1 MAEERYDNVLIFGAG
16 VSSDAGV
23 PLLGNFVEAMTQ
35 LAARDKGPLSANEL
49 GRLRRALEIRA
60 SLEKYHS
67 RANLDQFNI
76 EDILSVLAFDTLGS
90 EDAGSDF
97 ALMKA
102 AVSTTIEQCCEF
114 KRIPETETKLL
125 FFDKGGLGN
134 YATFWKSVLK
144 LADRAQAPA
153 ILTFNYDLVLERS
166 LWWHVHE
173 ASRNAP
179 VAAPITLGGISHDGK
194 DLTLRFE
201 QSDVS
206 MDGQAFKVLRP
217 TFTHDACNSGVRI
230 PYLKLHGSL
239 SWPAEAPA
247 GHTFNLTDAVPNP
260 LIIPPAFNKTIEGH
274 MKGVWSRALEIL
286 RGARNV
292 IFVGYS
298 FPETDTYVRYFLK
311 AGLGGASKLNRIL
324 IFDPKL
330 WKDDEEEQRMKERYS
345 LCVARSF
352 LQRVEF
358 RPQPT
363 IQNRRQDGTFTHFVE
378 SLGKKP
384 GTPGA
389 ILFQ

>member
-1 MAEERYDNVLIFGAG
+1 MTEERYDNVFIFGAG

-23 PLLGNFVEAMTQ
+23 PLLGNFVETMTQ
-35 LAARDKGPLSANEL
+35 LAARDKGPLSPHEL
-49 GRLRRALEIRA
+49 GILRKALDIRGRI
-60 SLEKYHS
+60 EKYHS

-76 EDILSVLAFDTLGS
+76 EDILSVLAFDALGS
-90 EDAGSDF
+90 EDADSDF

-102 AVSTTIEQCCEF
+102 AVSTTIEHCCKF
-114 KRIPETETKLL
+114 KRISETDTNKL
-125 FFDKGGLGN
+125 FFAKGDLGN

-144 LADRAQAPA
+144 PGGNAQAPA

-173 ASRNAP
+173 PGRNVP
-179 VAAPITLGGISHDGK
+179 VPAAITLGEISHDGK
-194 DLTLRFE
+194 DLTLKLD
-201 QSDVS
+201 QSEVS
-206 MDGQAFKVLRP
+206 MGGFNQGQPFKVWRP
-217 TFTHDACNSGVRI
+217 TFTYDACNSGVRI

-239 SWPAEAPA
+239 SWPAEAPDD
-247 GHTFNLTDAVPNP
+247 HSFNLTEVVPNP

-274 MKGVWSRALEIL
+274 MRGVWSRALEVL

-311 AGLGGASKLNRIL
+311 AGLGGASKLNKIF

-330 WKDDEEEQRMKERYS
+330 WKDDEEAHRMEERYS
-345 LCVARSF
+345 LCVAHNF
-352 LQRVEF
+352 LKQVEF
-358 RPQPT
+358 HPEQT
-363 IQNRRQDGTFTHFVE
+363 EYSVGTFAHFVNL
-378 SLGKKP
+378 LGERP
-384 GTPGA
+384 GT